1 MFEKDKNCRKKC
13 EGNEGRN
20 SIMEGRGRGAKRRGG
35 RKGEG
40 EGMEG
45 GVEGR
50 ERGRAAP
57 ILPIP
62 VLDSDEGQ
70 GAIRQKGRAV
80 SVKHK
85 IIGPG

>member
-1 MFEKDKNCRKKC
+1 MGEKG
-13 EGNEGRN
+13 E
-20 SIMEGRGRGAKRRGG
+20 GAKRRGG

-45 GVEGR
+45 GEEGR

-70 GAIRQKGRAV
+70 GAIRQKEG
-80 SVKHK
+80 SVR
-85 IIGPG
+85 